1 MQRSIL
7 PVLAFLLAS
16 CGASDVGSDAAP
28 QLAEVEAVNPI
39 ACVISDVHIENLRT
53 QFRSFASDF
62 PNKIKSGKEQNRASI
77 EYPFLEP
84 PTVSLTIY
92 ENPNELDYA
101 WKVKS
106 AEGCKKDGSNFD
118 YVKFEMT
125 FRDDGR
131 IIEDTSH
138 IHLLSKN

>member
-1 MQRSIL
+1 MKRVFLL
-7 PVLAFLLAS
+7 PLLLILAS

-28 QLAEVEAVNPI
+28 QLVEVDI
-39 ACVISDVHIENLRT
+39 ADPNSCVISDVHIENLRT

-62 PNKIKSGKEQNRASI
+62 PNKIKSGKAQNRTSI

-92 ENPNELDYA
+92 ENPNNLDYS
-101 WKVKS
+101 WSVKS

-118 YVKFEMT
+118 YVEFEMT

-131 IIEDTSH
+131 TIKDTSH
-138 IHLLSKN
+138 IHLLNEN